1 MEPKAGKTT
10 SEFAL
15 SLLAL
20 VVAGATMTLE
30 FLGVGEGHIAAKIT
44 GLAAM
49 ALTALGYT
57 WTRGALKAT
66 HVRAVLESADGG
78 EDDESE

>member
-1 MEPKAGKTT
+1 MEPKSGKKT

-20 VVAGATMTLE
+20 VVAGATLTLE
-30 FLGVGEGHIAAKIT
+30 FLGVGEGHLAAKIA

-49 ALTALGYT
+49 ALTAMGYT

-66 HVRAVLESADGG
+66 HVRAAVELED